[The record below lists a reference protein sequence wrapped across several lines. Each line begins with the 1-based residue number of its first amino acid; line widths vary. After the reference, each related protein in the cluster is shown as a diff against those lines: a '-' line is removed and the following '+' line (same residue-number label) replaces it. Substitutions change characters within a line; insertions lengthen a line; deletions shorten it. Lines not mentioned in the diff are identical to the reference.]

1 MKKFNEIKYAR
12 PDFETIQNNY
22 DSYASRIENA
32 KNFEEI
38 VGVIEDERNLS
49 SSYGQMS
56 TIAFIRCY
64 QDCSD
69 EFYLAEMQEC
79 QKGLELINRNAYN
92 DALLVTSYAENIND
106 KYGKMYLNEVKRDI
120 ILTEKGKDERIAEA
134 MLVSEYQNLKATLKF
149 EFDGKSMSEGEL
161 IPHLS
166 DANRDTRKKALIA
179 RYEGYLSHKDEFN
192 SLLSKLI
199 EARLNIA
206 KACGFQSY
214 LDYMNIEKG
223 RTTYGEKELAAFT
236 AQVKKDIVPLLDKI
250 RDFKKKNLQLNE
262 IMEWD
267 ERMYFKDGNAKP
279 AGDIKYLLEN
289 AGKMY
294 YGLNDQLGKLYDLMI
309 EFDNIDVYPSVNKI
323 SGMGFCTNLAID
335 KVPFIFANSN
345 GTNSDVDV
353 FTHEFGHAYQQYLS
367 AVNQP
372 LNEYVDMPNDIVE
385 IPSKSMEQ
393 FAYKH
398 AEVFFKDD
406 ADKYRKSHILGVIE
420 EICSFCAIH
429 EIETYLYNN
438 PNASQQDRID
448 SHYRILKE
456 FNPNINSGDL
466 EKYHKEG
473 APMFT
478 NMGVYMFPR
487 YLISYALSDVCAIEF
502 KSQLDDNEQEALEN
516 YTTFCSTGGSLPF
529 DEILKK
535 ANLSKAYE
543 VESVKKT
550 AAYLKTI
557 L

>member
-1 MKKFNEIKYAR
+1 MKKFNEIKYER
-12 PDFETIQNNY
+12 PNFGDIQKNY
-22 DSYASRIENA
+22 DSFADRIINA
-32 KNFEEI
+32 TDFNQI
-38 VGVIEDERNLS
+38 IDVIESERDLS

-56 TIAFIRCY
+56 TVAFIRCY
-64 QDCSD
+64 QDSSD
-69 EFYLAEMQEC
+69 KFYLEEMQEC
-79 QKGLELINRNAYN
+79 QKGLELIDRNAYN
-92 DALLVTSYAENIND
+92 DALLATSYAEDIND

-120 ILTEKGKDERIAEA
+120 ILSEKGKEERIAEA

-149 EFDGKSMSEGEL
+149 DFNGKVMSEGEL
-161 IPHLS
+161 IPFLS
-166 DANRDTRKKALIA
+166 DKNRDVRKAASIA
-179 RYEGYLSHKDEFN
+179 RYEGYLAHRDDFN
-192 SLLSKLI
+192 SLLSKLV

-206 KACGFQSY
+206 KACGFESY

-223 RTTYGEKELAAFT
+223 RTSYGEKELATFT

-250 RDFKKKNLQLNE
+250 RDFKKTSLQLDE

-279 AGDIKYLLEN
+279 AGDITYLLEN

-294 YGLNDQLGKLYDLMI
+294 YGLGEKLGKLYDKMVELN
-309 EFDNIDVYPSVNKI
+309 NIDVYPSENKI
-323 SGMGFCTNLAID
+323 SGMGFCTNLAVD
-335 KVPFIFANSN
+335 KIPFIFANSN

-353 FTHEFGHAYQQYLS
+353 FTHEFGHAYQQYMS
-367 AVNQP
+367 AINQP
-372 LNEYVDMPNDIVE
+372 LNEYIDMPNDIVE

-393 FAYKH
+393 FAYKY
-398 AEVFFKDD
+398 AEVFFKED

-438 PNASQQDRID
+438 PNATDQERID
-448 SHYRILKE
+448 MHTKIMKD
-456 FNPNINSGDL
+456 FNPNVHSGEL
-466 EKYHKEG
+466 EKYHQQG
-473 APMFT
+473 ALMFS

-502 KSQLDDNEQEALEN
+502 KSQLDNNEEQALEN

-529 DEILKK
+529 DEILEK

-543 VESVKKT
+543 VDSVKKT
-550 AAYLKTI
+550 AEYLSTI